1 MVLLLDLLE
10 QDLQLIPFGSGLQN
24 MELLPLEL
32 VFELGHVRKA
42 VDLVDD
48 VHQVEDLVHVLLSV
62 LPEGRQ
68 SRLVLQIDGVLFVFL
83 RVIEQVL

>member
-10 QDLQLIPFGSGLQN
+10 QALQLIPFGSGLQN
-24 MELLPLEL
+24 MELLPLKL
-32 VFELGHVRKA
+32 VFELCDVGEA

-48 VHQVEDLVHVLLSV
+48 VHQVEDLVHVLFSV

-68 SRLVLQIDGVLFVFL
+68 SSLILQIDGVLFVFV
-83 RVIEQVL
+83 RVIEEVL